1 MAPLG
6 FVGRAVRGRAL
17 GKAGDELAARLTT
30 QTQATI
36 DLVVRTR
43 GRAIMAAVDVERLR
57 HPQLS
62 DREFTEWLVA
72 RKTHVVTSA
81 GATSALPGVFPI
93 VGATAEISAALADAA
108 FLIYEQVTLILEI
121 AHVHGR
127 DVRDVEPRTLDV
139 ILVLALDAGVAVPRG
154 KDIEVLGERVSA
166 SVIPRDTIAQV
177 NRRLG
182 LQVARRLAQRRANII
197 LRRTI
202 PFGIGVVVAA
212 LFNHRAMRTVSR
224 AAVRYFELG

>member
-6 FVGRAVRGRAL
+6 FVGRAVRGRAM
-17 GKAGDELAARLTT
+17 GRAGDELAGRLTT

-43 GRAIMAAVDVERLR
+43 GRAIMAAVDVERVR

-62 DREFTEWLVA
+62 QREFADWLVA
-72 RKTHVVTSA
+72 RKTHVVTTS
-81 GATSALPGVFPI
+81 GATSAIPGVFPVI
-93 VGATAEISAALADAA
+93 GATTEISAALADAA
-108 FLIYEQVTLILEI
+108 FLIYEEVTLILEI
-121 AHVHGR
+121 AHTYGR
-127 DVRDVEPRTLDV
+127 DLRDVDARTLDV
-139 ILVLALDAGVAVPRG
+139 ILALALDAGVAVPRG
-154 KDIEVLGERVSA
+154 KEIEVLGERISA
-166 SVIPRDTIAQV
+166 SVVPRDTIAQV

-202 PFGIGVVVAA
+202 PFGVGVVIAA
-212 LFNHRAMRTVSR
+212 LFNHRAMRTLGRSTI
-224 AAVRYFELG
+224 RYFELG